1 MLEKICDELCVDY
14 KEFIIICLDGR
25 INDALSKIDN
35 MFDKSDE
42 NSIIDDLIDL
52 EAILKGKN

>member
-35 MFDKSDE
+35 R
-42 NSIIDDLIDL
+42 
-52 EAILKGKN
+52 